1 MTNAVNIVL
10 FFKKMMIR
18 FVFNDMRFRKMHMFR
33 KSDMVFLNGFQRQSF
48 RFQRKSLRYQRNSFR
63 FQRKY
68 VRVQQFLFR
77 YNVNVFVPNG
87 NLFVFNGNLN
97 QLAQLAK
104 WFINLVIVTA
114 ITRLL
119 TWLRNQFNGF

>member
-1 MTNAVNIVL
+1 MFRFLKTPVQQIEQFSFSIETRSAFQSKRVPFENLSV
-10 FFKKMMIR
+10 FKGNL
-18 FVFNDMRFRKMHMFR
+18 FVFKGNLFVSKGNLF
-33 KSDMVFLNGFQRQSF
+33 VF
-48 RFQRKSLRYQRNSFR
+48 K
-63 FQRKY
+63 
-68 VRVQQFLFR
+68 
-77 YNVNVFVPNG
+77 G

-104 WFINLVIVTA
+104 RVINLVSVTA